1 MKKSG
6 NNNETK
12 YNVLTIF
19 NKQLS
24 DSEVTTLYGSGSPV
38 SPTVASGIGNLVG
51 YYNFESDGS
60 DTSGNKNESF
70 AINGNSNIEAK

>member
-1 MKKSG
+1 M
-6 NNNETK
+6 
-12 YNVLTIF
+12 
-19 NKQLS
+19 S

-38 SPTVASGIGNLVG
+38 SPTVAGNIGNLVG

-60 DTSGNKNESF
+60 DTSGNSNESF